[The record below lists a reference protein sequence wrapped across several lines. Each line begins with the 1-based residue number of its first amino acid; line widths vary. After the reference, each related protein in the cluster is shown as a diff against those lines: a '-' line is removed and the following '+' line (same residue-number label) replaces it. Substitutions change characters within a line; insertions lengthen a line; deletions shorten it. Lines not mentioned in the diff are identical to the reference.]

1 VVFIKTE
8 EWIIPNLIPF
18 RNISKNALR
27 ARIKTTYF
35 LKKVKQ
41 KDGSDL
47 FDSYRNRATN
57 FNNCGSSNI
66 PAFQLSVLVA
76 SADSKFRFIKI

>member
-1 VVFIKTE
+1 MLYEPELK
-8 EWIIPNLIPF
+8 PLI
-18 RNISKNALR
+18 
-27 ARIKTTYF
+27 F

-47 FDSYRNRATN
+47 FDPYRNRATN

-76 SADSKFRFIKI
+76 RADSKFRCIKT